1 MHRHIFPIVVDSEVR
16 WHSVCNVYLFFCGV
30 IKCRRASA
38 GALAPAAGH
47 EPARILNHRRL
58 LAGALAQRLQHVCI
72 IIQYM
77 CVVIQRY
84 RKCPGALAPTTG
96 HAPARIPNHR
106 RSLGGG
112 TAFVTCVYCWRDE
125 GKWRIGAGSATYHG
139 TRSKRHL
146 PLAGASAPQLLDV
159 SSPSTLNTGSI
170 TT

>member
-1 MHRHIFPIVVDSEVR
+1 MLTHWRRQQNMHRHIFPIVVDSEVR

-30 IKCRRASA
+30 IKWRRASA

-106 RSLGGG
+106 RL
-112 TAFVTCVYCWRDE
+112 
-125 GKWRIGAGSATYHG
+125 
-139 TRSKRHL
+139 
-146 PLAGASAPQLLDV
+146 LAGALAQRLQHVGILVRYMCALLRD
-159 SSPSTLNTGSI
+159 TGQVPAH
-170 TT
+170 